1 MVAGLMV
8 KLGDAQRVQVVPTGE
23 PRPKFKY
30 ENGERTDQAVRFD
43 DGRPVFGFTAAVAID
58 GERLDSVQVESPLET
73 LPEVP
78 FGTLLIGEGEARLRV
93 SAKDQYSV
101 RAVVIVD
108 GLKVAGSK

>member
-1 MVAGLMV
+1 MAGLMV
-8 KLGDAQRVQVVPTGE
+8 KLGNAQRVQVVPTGE

-30 ENGERTDQAVRFD
+30 GNGERTDQAVCFD

-73 LPEVP
+73 LPEVL
-78 FGTLLIGEGEARLRV
+78 FGTLLISEGEARLRV
-93 SAKDQYSV
+93 SAKDQYNV
-101 RAVVIVD
+101 RIVVIVD